1 MGLVIIEVKRILKT
15 KEFCDWYNHFLDQ
28 KELGLILLPPGFT
41 ATYIPDDVEIK
52 MEETFKEEEK
62 NE

>member
-1 MGLVIIEVKRILKT
+1 MGLVIIEVKRLLKI

-41 ATYIPDDVEIK
+41 ATYVPDDVEIK
-52 MEETFKEEEK
+52 MEEKNKE
-62 NE
+62 